1 MWCVKYLG
9 NNGNNWDADNS
20 EIFWYILSI
29 LRALLNTHICGDEY
43 SNKDYDMG
51 YNNAAIFRLS
61 ISDVVDTTNGTIHQ
75 LPVFLLV
82 STQFSLVVLI

>member
-1 MWCVKYLG
+1 MAITEMLVIVKYFDISCL
-9 NNGNNWDADNS
+9 
-20 EIFWYILSI
+20 FWELIEEDS
-29 LRALLNTHICGDEY
+29 LNTHICGDEY

-51 YNNAAIFRLS
+51 FNDAVIFRLS

-82 STQFSLVVLI
+82 STQFS